1 MVIAG
6 FIKMS
11 LFLVE
16 RYFNMRC
23 KGKKKKEKKNLMKE
37 LLFLIA
43 YEFEMKA
50 LL

>member
-1 MVIAG
+1 MHCT
-6 FIKMS
+6 
-11 LFLVE
+11 E
-16 RYFNMRC
+16 R
-23 KGKKKKEKKNLMKE
+23 KKKKPVKE

>member
-1 MVIAG
+1 MHCT
-6 FIKMS
+6 
-11 LFLVE
+11 E
-16 RYFNMRC
+16 RE
-23 KGKKKKEKKNLMKE
+23 KKKKLVKE